1 MVKKIGFPMKNK
13 VKDLILILGMGIN
26 ELVIDINVGETT
38 FNSIEWSPEEDKI
51 LMHIFEEEDYDYFCD
66 FEELTSEQQL
76 LVYKSL
82 SIIYN

>member
-1 MVKKIGFPMKNK
+1 MKNK

-51 LMHIFEEEDYDYFCD
+51 LMHIFEENDYDYFCD
-66 FEELTSEQQL
+66 FEDLTSEQQL

>member
-51 LMHIFEEEDYDYFCD
+51 LMHIFEENDYDYFCD
-66 FEELTSEQQL
+66 FEDLTSEQQL

>member
-1 MVKKIGFPMKNK
+1 MKNK

-38 FNSIEWSPEEDKI
+38 FNSIEWSAEEDKI
-51 LMHIFEEEDYDYFCD
+51 LMHIFEEDDYDYFCD

>member
-1 MVKKIGFPMKNK
+1 MKNK

-51 LMHIFEEEDYDYFCD
+51 LMHIFEEDDLDYFCD

>member
-1 MVKKIGFPMKNK
+1 MKNK

>member
-1 MVKKIGFPMKNK
+1 MKNK

-51 LMHIFEEEDYDYFCD
+51 LMHIFEEDDYDYFCD